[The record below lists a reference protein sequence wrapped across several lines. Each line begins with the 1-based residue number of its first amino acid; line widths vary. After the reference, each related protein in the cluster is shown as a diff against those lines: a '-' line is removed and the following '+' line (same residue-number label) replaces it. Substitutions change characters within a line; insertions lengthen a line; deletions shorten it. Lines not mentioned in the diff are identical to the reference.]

1 MPSRF
6 PILLVLTA
14 FLVVLPACDTLGS
27 GDDDSPPSV
36 AGSYEAERLVVRTDT
51 GTVDALA
58 RGTFI
63 EMRLRSDNTV
73 TNGVLF
79 VPAEFTFVP
88 AEFTEEDTQGIQRIE
103 FGGTWS
109 RPTDNTTAFDH
120 QADTFIR
127 DTEWHAA
134 DDTLR
139 TETGEV
145 RAVLV
150 RRADNS

>member
-1 MPSRF
+1 MFTMHGRF
-6 PILLVLTA
+6 PIPFA
-14 FLVVLPACDTLGS
+14 FATLLVVLPGCDLLGS

-36 AGSYEAERLVVRTDT
+36 TGSYETERLVVRTDT

-63 EMRLRSDNTV
+63 EMSLRPDNTV
-73 TNGVLF
+73 ANGVLF
-79 VPAEFTFVP
+79 VS
-88 AEFTEEDTQGIQRIE
+88 AEFTEEDTQGSRRIE

-109 RPTDNTTAFDH
+109 RPNDRTITFDH

-127 DTEWHAA
+127 ETEWHASN
-134 DDTLR
+134 DTLR

-150 RRADNS
+150 RRADDS

>member
-1 MPSRF
+1 MRSRF
-6 PILLVLTA
+6 LIPLVLTA
-14 FLVVLPACDTLGS
+14 LLVVLSACDTFGS
-27 GDDDSPPSV
+27 EDDSSPPSV
-36 AGSYEAERLVVRTDT
+36 AGSYETERLVARTDT

-58 RGTFI
+58 RGTYI
-63 EMRLRSDNTV
+63 EMKLQPDNTV

-79 VPAEFTFVP
+79 VS
-88 AEFTEEDTQGIQRIE
+88 AEFTEEDTQGSRRIE

-109 RPTDNTTAFDH
+109 QPDDRSISFDH
-120 QADTFIR
+120 RADTFIR
-127 DTEWHAA
+127 ETEWRIAN
-134 DDTLR
+134 DTLR

>member
-1 MPSRF
+1 MFSRF
-6 PILLVLTA
+6 LIPLPLAILLVL
-14 FLVVLPACDTLGS
+14 LPACDTFGS

-36 AGSYEAERLVVRTDT
+36 TGSYETERLVVRTDT

-58 RGTFI
+58 RGSFI
-63 EMRLRSDNTV
+63 EMRLRPDNTV
-73 TNGVLF
+73 TDGVL
-79 VPAEFTFVP
+79 FVP
-88 AEFTEEDTQGIQRIE
+88 AEFTEEDTQGSRRIE

-109 RPTDNTTAFDH
+109 RPNDRTITFEH

-127 DTEWHAA
+127 ETEWQIAN
-134 DDTLR
+134 DTLR

-150 RRADNS
+150 RRADDS